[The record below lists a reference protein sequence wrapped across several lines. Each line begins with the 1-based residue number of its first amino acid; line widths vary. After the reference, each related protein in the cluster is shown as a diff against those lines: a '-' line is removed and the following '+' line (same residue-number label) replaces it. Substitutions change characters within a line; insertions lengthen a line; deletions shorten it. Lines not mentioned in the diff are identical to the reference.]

1 MAGPPPIL
9 DRLNAALTGRYV
21 LDRELGEGGMATV
34 YLAEDVRHDR
44 KVAVKVLRPELA
56 AVLGA
61 ERFVQE
67 IKTTA
72 GLQHP
77 HILPLFDSGEADSF
91 LYYVMP
97 YVEGETLRDRLD
109 RETQLPIEDAVEI
122 TQAVASALDYA
133 HRHDVI
139 HRDIKPENVL
149 LHDGQA
155 LVADFGIALA
165 VSNAGGSRLTETG
178 LSLGTPHYMSPEQAT
193 ADHVLDGRSDVYALG
208 CMAYEMLVGEPPHT
222 GPTTQA
228 IIAKILTHDL
238 DPPSARRPTV
248 PPNVDA
254 AIRKALAK
262 LPADRFTTAAD
273 FSRALGDASF
283 ATDAAVAAAR
293 TVGRNGW
300 KAAAI
305 GASAVALVAVIA
317 VIALATR
324 TAPAPPTHRVSVA
337 LPQGQGYRTAWAGS
351 SVTISADGE
360 TFAYLGEDAGPTW
373 QIWVRR
379 RNQLEATPVSGTTS
393 ATDPTLSP
401 GGGEVAF
408 TTGGPGP
415 LKVVTLATGA
425 VHTVADSARWRG
437 LSWGDDGWLYYVS
450 AGGGLARVRPDG
462 GGDEALTTPV
472 AGIGQW
478 YPDVLPGSRGAVF
491 EIANDTSKEEPKLG
505 AVDFASGEV
514 KELGPSGSNPVY
526 LPAGDLAW
534 ATEDGDVM
542 AAPFDAR
549 RLQLTGPAVRI
560 LEDVWTGW
568 WKGNGIAAHFAVSAS
583 GTLLY
588 RRGNDRILVTPVWVG
603 RDGTAEAVT
612 SGSKVPVVT
621 GNMGIALSPD
631 GSRFV
636 MPILGSTS
644 LDLWVRDVGGSLRQ
658 LTFDGNS
665 TRPQWSP
672 DGKDIAFSSD
682 MQRKVREAFVTRA
695 DGSGAP
701 RRVLTSDRQIDEV
714 TYSHDGKWFVY
725 RLGTGADRDIYRART
740 DGDGVDSVGTPLVA
754 TKAEEQSPSLSPD
767 GRWMAYVSNKTGR
780 DEVFVVPFPDAGA
793 APWQVSTDGGTEPV
807 WSRNGRELF
816 YRDANDNLVAA
827 EITGTS
833 SFVVGRKRVLF
844 SARPY
849 FADPYH
855 ANYDVGP
862 DGRFLMLK
870 IVSRGGGQLIL
881 VDNWFTEL
889 RALLKKQ

>member
-1 MAGPPPIL
+1 MADPPPIL
-9 DRLNAALTGRYV
+9 DRLNAALSGRYT
-21 LDRELGEGGMATV
+21 LERRLGEGGMATV

-91 LYYVMP
+91 LFYVMP
-97 YVEGETLRDRLD
+97 YVEGETLRDRLN
-109 RETQLPIEDAVEI
+109 RETQLPIEDAVDI

-133 HRHDVI
+133 HRHEVI

-208 CMAYEMLVGEPPHT
+208 CMAYEMFVGEPPHT

-228 IIAKILTHDL
+228 IIAKIITHDL

-262 LPADRFTTAAD
+262 LPADRFATAAD
-273 FSRALGDASF
+273 FSRALGDTSF
-283 ATDAAVAAAR
+283 GADTAVAAAPAA
-293 TVGRNGW
+293 GRNAW
-300 KAAAI
+300 RAATI
-305 GASAVALVAVIA
+305 GASGVALIALAA
-317 VIALATR
+317 VIALVTR
-324 TAPAPPTHRVSVA
+324 TAPVPPTHRVSLA
-337 LPQGQGYRTAWAGS
+337 LPQGQEWREPWLGS

-360 TFAYLGEDAGPTW
+360 MFAYLGEDSGQTW
-373 QIWVRR
+373 RIWVRH
-379 RNQLEATPVSGTTS
+379 RNRLEATPVPGTTS
-393 ATDPTLSP
+393 ATDPALSP
-401 GGGEVAF
+401 DGTKVAF

-415 LKVVTLATGA
+415 LKVVTLATGDIR
-425 VHTVADSARWRG
+425 TITDSARWRG
-437 LSWGDDGWLYYVS
+437 LAWADDGLLYFVTAS
-450 AGGGLARVRPDG
+450 RGLARARPDG
-462 GGDEALTTPV
+462 GDVEVLTTP
-472 AGIGQW
+472 APGTSHW
-478 YPDVLPGSRGAVF
+478 NPDVLPGSGGAVF
-491 EIANDTSKEEPKLG
+491 KIVTGLAEETKLA
-505 AVDFASGEV
+505 AVDFATGEV
-514 KELGPSGSNPVY
+514 KELGPTGSSPVY
-526 LPAGDLAW
+526 LPTGDLAW
-534 ATEDGDVM
+534 MSPSGDVM
-542 AAPFDAR
+542 AAPFDVH

-560 LEDVWTGW
+560 LEDVWMGW
-568 WKGNGIAAHFAVSAS
+568 WQNARISGNLAVSAT

-588 RRGNDRILVTPVWVG
+588 RRGDNRTLVTPVWVT
-603 RDGTAEAVT
+603 RDGTSEAVAT
-612 SGSKVPVVT
+612 GWEVPVVP
-621 GNMGIALSPD
+621 GSMGIALSPD

-636 MPILGSTS
+636 LPILGPTS
-644 LDLWVRDVGGSLRQ
+644 EDLWVRDLSGTLSR
-658 LTFDGNS
+658 LTFEGNS
-665 TRPQWSP
+665 ARPQWSP
-672 DGKDIAFSSD
+672 DGKDVAYVSD
-682 MQRKVREAFVTRA
+682 RQKTLRDAFVKLA
-695 DGSGAP
+695 DGSDVP
-701 RRVLTSDRQIDEV
+701 RRVLTSDRQVDEV
-714 TYSHDGKWFVY
+714 TYSHDGKWLVY
-725 RLGTGADRDIYRART
+725 RLGTGADRDIYAARSE
-740 DGDGVDSVGTPLVA
+740 GDSVGTPLVA
-754 TKAEEQSPSLSPD
+754 TKSEERSPRLSPD
-767 GRWMAYVSNKTGR
+767 DRWMAYVSNENGSN
-780 DEVFVVPFPDAGA
+780 EVFVVPFPDAGA
-793 APWQVSTDGGTEPV
+793 SKWQVSTEGGTEPV
-807 WSRNGRELF
+807 WSSDGRELF

-833 SFVVGRKRVLF
+833 SFVVGRKIVLF

-849 FADPYH
+849 AADANH
-855 ANYDVGP
+855 ANYDVSP
-862 DGRFLMLK
+862 DGRRFLMLET
-870 IVSRGGGQLIL
+870 VSTSGGELIL